1 MEIKRK
7 SGCSTYIRKI
17 HFKTKTVI
25 REKVG
30 HYIIIKGSI
39 QEAMT
44 IVNICATYIRAHKYI
59 KQILTGIKGETHSS
73 TVIVGELKHPLTSM
87 NRPSRQKFNKETQAL
102 NYTLGQMNLIH
113 IYIYGTFLPKAAEYT
128 FFSSIHGT
136 FFRIDYMVGHKRSLR
151 KFKKIEVIPGIFS
164 DHNTVK
170 LEIKQ
175 QQQQQTEKHTNMW
188 NIV

>member
-113 IYIYGTFLPKAAEYT
+113 IYIYMEHSFP
-128 FFSSIHGT
+128 
-136 FFRIDYMVGHKRSLR
+136 
-151 KFKKIEVIPGIFS
+151 
-164 DHNTVK
+164 
-170 LEIKQ
+170 KQ
-175 QQQQQTEKHTNMW
+175 QNTHSFQVYMEHSSG
-188 NIV
+188 